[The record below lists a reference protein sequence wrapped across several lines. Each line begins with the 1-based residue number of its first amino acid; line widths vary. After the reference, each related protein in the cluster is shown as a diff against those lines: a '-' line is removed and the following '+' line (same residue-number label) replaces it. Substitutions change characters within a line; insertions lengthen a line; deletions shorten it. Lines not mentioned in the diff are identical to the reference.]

1 MLVAGFKKGK
11 SIAKKRRI
19 AASGTYPS
27 TFTAEKKVAD
37 FICLT
42 IVRCRIGMF
51 ASPLHKLLTVWTGGS
66 QKELHFKK
74 QTWFL
79 LLSNKQ
85 KMNIKRKT
93 NTLG

>member
-1 MLVAGFKKGK
+1 MLAAGLKKGK
-11 SIAKKRRI
+11 STGKKKRI

-51 ASPLHKLLTVWTGGS
+51 ASPFHELLTVWTGS
-66 QKELHFKK
+66 
-74 QTWFL
+74 
-79 LLSNKQ
+79 S
-85 KMNIKRKT
+85 RK
-93 NTLG
+93 